1 MSLYFLSVHE
11 KSFENLLILFTYVIL
26 LYFSAR
32 EIPWSNLIAFS
43 SDNCS
48 VMKGKHNSVLSRIR
62 NIQPDVLDIGC
73 ISHLANLCCVA
84 AVKQLPL
91 PVEELLIDVYFH
103 FSHGA
108 KRKEEYRE
116 FLEFC
121 DVAPLKILKHASTR
135 WLSLEKCVNR
145 FLQQWPALLSYFES
159 HEDRERPGRV
169 KRCADYL
176 ASVEMKAYFVF
187 LSFILQPL
195 NSFNTIFQT
204 DATQI
209 AILIPEMNRLLR
221 LFMAKF
227 VLMRVIKSST
237 DLTKVSF
244 ADRSAQLND
253 DILAVGM
260 AMRTMLA
267 DSDDDLADSTIT
279 RIFDSVRRF
288 YVAIVEKMVKIF
300 PFHDAV
306 LKDLAVL
313 NPDPKLRDTWSPT
326 MVRNLA
332 TRFSIVAE
340 TELSCLAEEFQDYQL
355 SPDDDL
361 PAVTCDSRVDTFW
374 AEIGRKKTFV
384 GAVRFPLLTRV
395 MTTMSV
401 IAHSNADSERVFS
414 MVRKIDTESR
424 SQLGNDTLRALLS
437 CKINTDDP
445 CYAFVPDKDLCKAA
459 KVATWEYVREHQ

>member
-1 MSLYFLSVHE
+1 MRHPLGESYRVFVRQLQ
-11 KSFENLLILFTYVIL
+11 
-26 LYFSAR
+26 
-32 EIPWSNLIAFS
+32 
-43 SDNCS
+43 C
-48 VMKGKHNSVLSRIR
+48 VMKGRHNSVLSRIK
-62 NIQPDVLDIGC
+62 NVQPEVLDIGC
-73 ISHLANLCCVA
+73 ICHLANLCCVY
-84 AVKQLPL
+84 AVKQLPM

-103 FSHGA
+103 FNHSA
-108 KRKEEYRE
+108 KRKEQYHE

-135 WLSLEKCVNR
+135 WLSLEKCINR

-176 ASVEMKAYFVF
+176 ASVEMKAYFRF
-187 LSFILQPL
+187 LSFILEPL
-195 NSFNTIFQT
+195 NAFNTIFQT

-209 AILIPEMNRLLR
+209 AILMPEMNRLLR

-227 VLMRVIKSST
+227 VLMRAIKSAT
-237 DLTKVSF
+237 DRTKVCF
-244 ADRSAQLND
+244 ADRSVQLDD

-267 DSDDDLADSTIT
+267 DSEDDLTDGT
-279 RIFDSVRRF
+279 RTHIFKSVRLF

-300 PFHDAV
+300 PFHNTV
-306 LKDLAVL
+306 LKDLAVV
-313 NPDPKLRDTWSPT
+313 NPDPKLCDTWSPM

-332 TRFSIVAE
+332 TRFSIVADDE
-340 TELSCLAEEFQDYQL
+340 VEHLVEEFQDYQL

-361 PAVTCDSRVDTFW
+361 PAVTSDSRVDTFW
-374 AEIGRKKTFV
+374 AEMGRKKTFV

-395 MTTMSV
+395 MTTLSV

-414 MVRKIDTESR
+414 MVRKIDTDSR
-424 SQLGNDTLRALLS
+424 SQLGNDSLRALLS

-445 CYAFVPDKDLCKAA
+445 CYAFVPDKDLCNAA
-459 KVATWEYVREHQ
+459 KVATWNYVREHQ